1 VPESKQLAKKL
12 STSTPATSRP
22 VESLIRVIR
31 CHKVI
36 LDADLAE
43 LYQVGTRV
51 LNQAVRRNLDRFP
64 EDFMFQLVVEEAD
77 VLRSQIV
84 ISNEKRGG
92 RRYLPYAF
100 TEHGVVMLSSV
111 LKSQRA
117 VQMNI
122 FIARAFVRLREMI
135 ANNIDLTTRIEKLER
150 GHDRTGSVIEVLVE
164 DIDRLAEEV
173 QRMKALPPAHKRRIG
188 FQPGHDGSSGL

>member
-1 VPESKQLAKKL
+1 MQPSRKRRKTWTRAAAELRLSAASLVPSNSVAEPKQLAKNL
-12 STSTPATSRP
+12 TTATPATSRP

-84 ISNEKRGG
+84 ISNEKRG
-92 RRYLPYAF
+92 
-100 TEHGVVMLSSV
+100 
-111 LKSQRA
+111 
-117 VQMNI
+117 
-122 FIARAFVRLREMI
+122 
-135 ANNIDLTTRIEKLER
+135 
-150 GHDRTGSVIEVLVE
+150 
-164 DIDRLAEEV
+164 
-173 QRMKALPPAHKRRIG
+173 
-188 FQPGHDGSSGL
+188 